1 MKRGKKLKIP
11 PSAMVVILLMAGF
24 GAGYTTKYGIHSP
37 QRVSEQSTPA
47 VSYPL
52 EKGISVCFTP
62 NKRCQSLIIGE
73 IDQAKQSVFVQAYSF
88 TDKEIARAL
97 AAAAGRGVM
106 VKVLLDRSNRKD
118 ERSAKSIL
126 LDQKIPLRF
135 DAPNGIAHNKI
146 MIIDA
151 AKVISGSYNFSAAAY
166 KRNTENLLIIHNP
179 PLAKDYIQN
188 WQGRWDV
195 SK

>member
-1 MKRGKKLKIP
+1 
-11 PSAMVVILLMAGF
+11 
-24 GAGYTTKYGIHSP
+24 
-37 QRVSEQSTPA
+37 
-47 VSYPL
+47 
-52 EKGISVCFTP
+52 
-62 NKRCQSLIIGE
+62 
-73 IDQAKQSVFVQAYSF
+73 
-88 TDKEIARAL
+88 
-97 AAAAGRGVM
+97 M
-106 VKVLLDRSNRKD
+106 VKVILDRSNRKD
-118 ERSAKSIL
+118 ERSAKNIL
-126 LDQKIPLRF
+126 QDQKIPFRF

-166 KRNTENLLIIHNP
+166 KRNTENLLVIRNA

>member
-1 MKRGKKLKIP
+1 MKSNLTMLHQTWNKYPANIEVVKLAFKGLKRLEPYAGKLACTVLRGGT
-11 PSAMVVILLMAGF
+11 AGNCW
-24 GAGYTTKYGIHSP
+24 SP
-37 QRVSEQSTPA
+37 TRP
-47 VSYPL
+47 
-52 EKGISVCFTP
+52 
-62 NKRCQSLIIGE
+62 
-73 IDQAKQSVFVQAYSF
+73 
-88 TDKEIARAL
+88 DKESARAL

-166 KRNTENLLIIHNP
+166 KRNTENLLIIHNA